1 MVKILLF
8 FSIVVLFLYKML
20 AQIDANSLMGIPM
33 ATTAERLAITGIT
46 EGNMV
51 YDTDINRL
59 FEYTDTGW
67 LEILTSNNT
76 YLGVFQI
83 TGATPAQITVPGIP
97 FAPTSV
103 SFVAHPNIEVL
114 DINADNSV
122 GNNDNTS
129 NNSFGTMN
137 GFARGSGKTI
147 DQQQVIY
154 LGANGNSIND
164 ISRFAS
170 SDHAIGIRYGN
181 QNGNNLGVITGEVI
195 EFTSDG
201 FIIEVTYANGS
212 QNVGNEDLVVLFTA
226 YR

>member
-1 MVKILLF
+1 MF
-8 FSIVVLFLYKML
+8 FTIAIISLYKMV

-33 ATTAERLAITGIT
+33 ASTAERLAITGIT

-51 YDTDINRL
+51 YDTDVNRL

-83 TGATPAQITVPGIP
+83 TGPTPSLILISGIP

-103 SFVAHPNIEVL
+103 SFVAHPNIETLNV
-114 DINADNSV
+114 NADNSV
-122 GNNDNTS
+122 GNNNNTS

-137 GFARGSGKTI
+137 GFARGAGTTI

-170 SDHAIGIRYGN
+170 SNHAIGIRYGN
-181 QNGNNLGVITGEVI
+181 QNGNNLGVITGEVT
-195 EFTSDG
+195 EFTSNG
-201 FIIEVTYANGS
+201 FEIVITYTNGS
-212 QNVGNEDLVVLFTA
+212 QNISGEDLVVLFTA